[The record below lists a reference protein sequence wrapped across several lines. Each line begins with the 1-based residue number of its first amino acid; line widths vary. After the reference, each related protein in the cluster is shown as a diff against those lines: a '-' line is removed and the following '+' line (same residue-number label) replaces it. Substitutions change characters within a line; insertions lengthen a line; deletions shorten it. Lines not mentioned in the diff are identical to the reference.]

1 MLANVND
8 CLELTHGELDLVIPA
23 NIQAFT
29 SIKVVGEKRK
39 LCLQNSFS
47 FQSRTTM
54 GSVIPYSV
62 D

>member
-1 MLANVND
+1 MLANVNN
-8 CLELTHGELDLVIPA
+8 CLELSHGELDLVIPA

-39 LCLQNSFS
+39 LCLQNSCT